1 MLINIAL
8 VGIAAVLAVVL
19 FHRRVL
25 KARLWR
31 ATVTPLASIIGSGFL
46 ISGPILAHSAGGLAP
61 VVMLGLCAIAY
72 LYGSAIRYTMVI
84 QEDSDDPLTKRM
96 VALATLSDFA
106 LSIAYFVS
114 VAYYLN
120 LFAAFGLRLVG
131 VIDPQMTRLVSTV
144 AIAAVGTI
152 GLLGGLRA
160 LERLE
165 ILAVALKLAVIGA
178 VIGGLAVAIGIGA
191 APSPLVPIR
200 KVDVHEVQVVLGLI
214 ILVQGFETSR
224 YLGAEYSAAERVRSM
239 RWAQILATA
248 VYVSFIG
255 FAGGYFSGG
264 LPESGAETAI
274 IDMLAPLSVLVTPM
288 LLAAALASQS
298 SAAIADLNGAG
309 GLLSEVTGKR
319 VSVNLGNLA
328 TAGAAVAI
336 TWSADIFE
344 IITYAS
350 KAFVAYYGLQALLA
364 SWLALRRREYG
375 FAALYGAGVVLAVV
389 VIVFAIPAEA

>member
-1 MLINIAL
+1 MLVNVVL
-8 VGIAAVLAVVL
+8 VGVAAVLAVVL
-19 FHRRVL
+19 FQRKVL
-25 KARLWR
+25 SSRLWR

-46 ISGPILAHSAGGLAP
+46 ISGPILAHASGGLAP
-61 VVMLGLCAIAY
+61 VVMLGLCAVAY
-72 LYGSAIRYTMVI
+72 LYGSAIRYTMVV
-84 QEDSDDPLTKRM
+84 QEDAGGTLPTQLTSIG
-96 VALATLSDFA
+96 TLSDYA

-120 LFAAFGLRLVG
+120 LFAAFGLRMVG

-144 AIAAVGTI
+144 AIGAVGAV
-152 GLLGGLRA
+152 GVFGGLRA

-178 VIGGLAVAIGIGA
+178 VIAALAAAVGTGS
-191 APSPLVPIR
+191 APSPLVPVR
-200 KVDVHEVQVVLGLI
+200 AVHVHELQVILGLI

-224 YLGAEYSAAERVRSM
+224 YLGAEYTAAERVRSM

-255 FAGGYFSGG
+255 FAGGYFTGG

-298 SAAIADLNGAG
+298 SAAIADMNGAG

-328 TAGAAVAI
+328 TAAAAIAI
-336 TWSADIFE
+336 TWSANIFE

-375 FAALYGAGVVLAVV
+375 FAVLYGAGVVLALVV
-389 VIVFAIPAEA
+389 VAFAIPAEA

>member
-1 MLINIAL
+1 MLVNIAL
-8 VGIAAVLAVVL
+8 VGVVAGLALLL
-19 FHRRVL
+19 FQRRVL
-25 KARLWR
+25 KNRLWR

-46 ISGPILAHSAGGLAP
+46 ISGPILADASGGLAP
-61 VVMLGLCAIAY
+61 VVMLGLCAVAY
-72 LYGSAIRYTMVI
+72 FYGSAIRYTMVV
-84 QEDSDDPLTKRM
+84 QEEMDGTLPKR
-96 VALATLSDFA
+96 LAAIGTLSDYA

-120 LFAAFGLRLVG
+120 LFAAFALRLVG
-131 VIDPQMTRLVSTV
+131 IVDPQMTKVVATL
-144 AIAAVGTI
+144 AIAAVGAV
-152 GLLGGLRA
+152 GVFGGLRA

-165 ILAVALKLAVIGA
+165 IMAVALKLSVIGA
-178 VIGGLAVAIGIGA
+178 VIAGLAVAVGIGA
-191 APSPLVPIR
+191 APSPLVAIR
-200 KVDVHEVQVVLGLI
+200 AVDVHEIQVILGLI

-224 YLGAEYSAAERVRSM
+224 YLGAEYSTAERVRSM

-298 SAAIADLNGAG
+298 SAAIADMNGAG
-309 GLLSEVTGKR
+309 GLLSEVTSKR

-328 TAGAAVAI
+328 TASVAIAI
-336 TWSADIFE
+336 TWAADIFE

-375 FAALYGAGVVLAVV
+375 YAALYGAGVLLAIVV
-389 VIVFAIPAEA
+389 VAFAIPAEA

>member
-1 MLINIAL
+1 MVVNIAL
-8 VGIAAVLAVVL
+8 VGIAAILAVVL
-19 FHRRVL
+19 FQRRVL
-25 KARLWR
+25 QARLWR

-46 ISGPILAHSAGGLAP
+46 ISGPILAHAAGGLAP

-84 QEDSDDPLTKRM
+84 QEESDDTLPKRM
-96 VALATLSDFA
+96 VALGTLSDLA

-131 VIDPQMTRLVSTV
+131 VIDPQMTRLVSTA
-144 AIAAVGTI
+144 AIAAVGAV
-152 GLLGGLRA
+152 GVFGGLRA

-178 VIGGLAVAIGIGA
+178 VIGGLAVAVGIGS

-200 KVDVHEVQVVLGLI
+200 AVDVHEVQAILGLI

-224 YLGAEYSAAERVRSM
+224 YLGAEYSAEERVRSM

-255 FAGGYFSGG
+255 FAGGYFTGG
-264 LPESGAETAI
+264 LPDSGAETAI
-274 IDMLAPLSVLVTPM
+274 IDMLAPLSILVTPM

-298 SAAIADLNGAG
+298 SAAIADMNGAG
-309 GLLSEVTGKR
+309 GLLSEITGKR

-328 TAGAAVAI
+328 TAGAAIAI

-364 SWLALRRREYG
+364 GWIALRRRDYG
-375 FAALYGAGVVLAVV
+375 LATLYSLGVALAVV
-389 VIVFAIPAEA
+389 VIIFAIPAEA